1 MALENPFDVF
11 DSRGA
16 QISNQGAVESFQQKG
31 FDQERPSKMFP
42 SSATDWVVGTGV
54 HDGLLTPWKPFTRYL
69 GEAKLMVTSLRW
81 SSYTFIFSGFPCQ
94 MEHVYSWW

>member
-42 SSATDWVVGTGV
+42 SSATD
-54 HDGLLTPWKPFTRYL
+54 
-69 GEAKLMVTSLRW
+69 
-81 SSYTFIFSGFPCQ
+81 
-94 MEHVYSWW
+94 